1 MGNEHY
7 FTSRPTSESDP
18 REIVA
23 QLRGKDYRFVTEA
36 GVFSRSKVDRGTR
49 LLIDTLPIPSQGRML
64 DLGCGYGPVGIVAAR
79 EQPGLEVVMVDIN
92 QRAVE
97 LARINAGLNDVP
109 GVDIRHGEGFSMVP
123 ERDFTLIASNPPI
136 RAGKQVIYPLL
147 ANAKDHLL
155 PNGTLYVVIRTKQGA
170 SSLERHLTTI
180 YSRVDTIAKGG
191 GYRVFAAH
199 G

>member
-199 G
+199 V

>member
-136 RAGKQVIYPLL
+136 RAGKQVMYPLL

>member
-136 RAGKQVIYPLL
+136 RAGKQVMYPLL

-199 G
+199 V